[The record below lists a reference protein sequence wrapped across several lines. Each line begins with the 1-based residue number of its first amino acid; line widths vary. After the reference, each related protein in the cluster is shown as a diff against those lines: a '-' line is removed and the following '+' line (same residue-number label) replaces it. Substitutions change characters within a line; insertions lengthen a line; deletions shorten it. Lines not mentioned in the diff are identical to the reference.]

1 LFNKA
6 ITQLGTLNNILWIA
20 IFIKYPVCNL
30 FYK

>member
-6 ITQLGTLNNILWIA
+6 ITKLGTLNNILWIA

-30 FYK
+30 F